1 MPAELQDDN
10 ANASAPQDN
19 SIGAAQPTRSVEPA
33 PEPLARPEL
42 SPSPAAEAAPAPV
55 VRPGVLLT
63 VDTFKRFAPRAKPE
77 VLAIIGDKGNEV
89 LARFGINANANRLC
103 HFLAQVSH
111 ECAGFTAVEENLNY
125 SAANMVRV
133 FGPRH
138 SARLTDA
145 EARRLVG
152 KKEAFAERVYGLG
165 NPTMARM
172 LGNTQPGD
180 GYRYRGRGFM
190 QITGRANYRTMGNKI
205 SVDLEANPDLAAQPL
220 YALMTAAAFWDT
232 KSLNQYA
239 DQNKIE
245 VITKRVNG
253 GHNGLD
259 HRKSGYAAAQKIWGQ
274 GGSSAGRSF
283 STRSFGGPPVLEF
296 GDLRPEV
303 LDLKKQLQ
311 RAGYRDFPRDE
322 NFGASTHLAVVR
334 FQLAHNLP
342 ADGIVEAATW
352 EALGQQ
358 PEGTRTRGVTATPDE
373 GEPRARDRGRAIRRW
388 GILLLLAAV
397 GMAAARY
404 LLAGGLEP
412 PGSPWDGLTL
422 GFVGLVAIVAIV
434 LIVLASSIARTASQ
448 TSGTTASS
456 EFDEWGIRPEVNA
469 EAA

>member
-1 MPAELQDDN
+1 MPAELQEDN

-19 SIGAAQPTRSVEPA
+19 STGAAQPARSVDPA
-33 PEPLARPEL
+33 PEPVARPD
-42 SPSPAAEAAPAPV
+42 PALAPTVEAAPAPV

-63 VDTFKRFAPRAKPE
+63 ADTFKRFAPRAKPE
-77 VLAIIGDKGNEV
+77 LLAILDGKGNEV
-89 LARFGINANANRLC
+89 LARFGINTTANRLC

-145 EARRLVG
+145 EARQLVG

-180 GYRYRGRGFM
+180 GFRYRGRGFM
-190 QITGRANYRTMGNKI
+190 QITGRANYRTMGNKVG
-205 SVDLEANPDLAAQPL
+205 VDLEANPDLAAQPL
-220 YALMTAAAFWDT
+220 YALMTAAAFWDS

-239 DQNKIE
+239 DQNNIE
-245 VITKRVNG
+245 VITKRING

-259 HRKSGYAAAQKIWGQ
+259 HRKSGYASAQKIWGQ
-274 GGSSAGRSF
+274 GGTSAGRSF

-296 GDLRPEV
+296 GDLRAEV
-303 LDLKKQLQ
+303 LDLKKLLQ
-311 RAGYRDFPRDE
+311 RAGYQDLPQDE
-322 NFGASTHLAVVR
+322 NFGAATHLAVVR
-334 FQLAHNLP
+334 FQLAHNLQP
-342 ADGIVEAATW
+342 DGVVDAATW
-352 EALGQQ
+352 EALGLQR
-358 PEGTRTRGVTATPDE
+358 EGPRTRGVSAMPGE
-373 GEPRARDRGRAIRRW
+373 GEARARERGRAVRRW
-388 GILLLLAAV
+388 GVLLLLAAV
-397 GMAAARY
+397 AMAAVRY

-412 PGSPWDGLTL
+412 PSSLWDGLTL
-422 GFVGLVAIVAIV
+422 GFVGLVAIAAIV
-434 LIVLASSIARTASQ
+434 LIVLASSIAREKPRADAA
-448 TSGTTASS
+448 ASS
-456 EFDEWGIRPEVNA
+456 EFDEWGIRSEVNA